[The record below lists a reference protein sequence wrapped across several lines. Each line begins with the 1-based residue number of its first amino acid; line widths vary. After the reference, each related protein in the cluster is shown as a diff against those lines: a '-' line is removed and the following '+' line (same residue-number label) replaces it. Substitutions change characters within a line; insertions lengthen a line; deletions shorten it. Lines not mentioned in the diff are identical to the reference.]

1 MDCRQVQVM
10 APLTSCPN
18 GTNNVN
24 GVCIPSSYRLQNV
37 EHPLLHQHKI
47 NIDHDALRLDSQH
60 LLQPHADVNHLIE
73 HHTQRL
79 PDLSHDHLVGKL
91 NRLNNITNLDH
102 LTHGHGLQHN
112 TLLGDIP
119 RILDQTRYVRL

>member
-60 LLQPHADVNHLIE
+60 LLQPHADVN
-73 HHTQRL
+73 
-79 PDLSHDHLVGKL
+79 
-91 NRLNNITNLDH
+91 RLNNITNLDH

-119 RILDQTRYVRL
+119 RILD